1 MNPAYFALA
10 FFFFG
15 SLYGIGDSIVTLN
28 HRQEESFWKLYG
40 ATWQLIMCGFMLPP
54 TIFVAAI
61 ITFHWRF

>member
-1 MNPAYFALA
+1 MNPAYFALV

-40 ATWQLIMCGFMLPP
+40 RRGN
-54 TIFVAAI
+54 
-61 ITFHWRF
+61 